1 MASGYESGATDLDSL
16 LAPLHS
22 GWPQASAVG
31 YGVAAVDLNARYAP
45 LSTGGAASAT
55 GYKKATADLNTI
67 FAALG
72 STGVTVGTQ
81 PGNVSGTSAAGR
93 PTGVVTSSAATCAG
107 AKGGGTYTYTWHTT
121 GCTATSPSSQS
132 TTFFATVN
140 AASTDS
146 ASAFCTI
153 SDGVTSVNT
162 TTISVTLQ
170 NTTSAGDFL
179 TMVTAVSGN
188 VAGYTFA
195 GFGSMTPTNLG
206 DGARV
211 DSLLLS
217 SAVATPVPN
226 QMQLF
231 LEGYPGT
238 ITGAYIA
245 SISINGTFM
254 PMSGADFSFSGGTP
268 GGSAQ
273 FAWRN
278 QGGVYSAT
286 HGGFSIPVVIV
297 RS

>member
-1 MASGYESGATDLDSL
+1 MSARTLIVDSGGATRKAKRWALVDSGGTSR
-16 LAPLHS
+16 LAKRVFL
-22 GWPQASAVG
+22 
-31 YGVAAVDLNARYAP
+31 VD
-45 LSTGGAASAT
+45 SGGAPR
-55 GYKKATADLNTI
+55 LV
-67 FAALG
+67 F
-72 STGVTVGTQ
+72 
-81 PGNVSGTSAAGR
+81 
-93 PTGVVTSSAATCAG
+93 SSE
-107 AKGGGTYTYTWHTT
+107 
-121 GCTATSPSSQS
+121 
-132 TTFFATVN
+132 
-140 AASTDS
+140 D
-146 ASAFCTI
+146 
-153 SDGVTSVNT
+153 D
-162 TTISVTLQ
+162 
-170 NTTSAGDFL
+170 L

-273 FAWRN
+273 FTWRN